1 MAVPRCDQFN
11 LAALFEL
18 GLTRAVLKSPS
29 VQSATGYRLVKLAN
43 GSHSV
48 HSLAHHETFHPVVGP
63 VAEAEAL
70 YVRQLRLVERLQR
83 HTGEFVLWD
92 VGLGA
97 AANALTALRA
107 ARDISCSIHLLSF
120 DHTLEPLAFALQHR
134 EALGY
139 LGGYEAHLERL
150 LREQHCAFQDG
161 AQTVRWDMHLSDFPA
176 LLEQPSATKLAKP
189 HAIMFDAFSPAKNP
203 AMWTQPLFAN
213 LFRLLAPDRPCSLP
227 TYSRSTMLRVTLLLA
242 GFFVGVGH
250 ATGEK
255 EETTIAANTA
265 DLIDGPLDRRWL
277 ERAHR
282 STSAE
287 PMWEPV
293 YRQAPLSP
301 ATRDKLLQHKQFC

>member
-1 MAVPRCDQFN
+1 MALPWPCAGASPSQ
-11 LAALFEL
+11 FEL
-18 GLTRAVLKSPS
+18 GLGGGVLEIPS
-29 VQSATGYRLVKLAN
+29 VQSAAGYRIVKLAN
-43 GSHSV
+43 GAHSV
-48 HSLAHHETFHPVVGP
+48 HSLAHHETFHPVIGP

-70 YVRQLRLVERLQR
+70 YVRQLRLAERLQR

-107 ARDISCSIHLLSF
+107 ARDIPCSIHLLSF

-134 EALGY
+134 DALGY
-139 LGGYEAHLERL
+139 LAGYEPHLERL
-150 LREQHCAFQDG
+150 LRDHHCAFQDG
-161 AQTVRWDMHLSDFPA
+161 PQTVRWDMHLADFPA
-176 LLEQPSATKLAKP
+176 LLAQPAARKLAKP

-265 DLIDGPLDRRWL
+265 DLI
-277 ERAHR
+277 
-282 STSAE
+282 AE
-287 PMWEPV
+287 PARPPLAAAG
-293 YRQAPLSP
+293 APFHQRRAVVGAGLSP
-301 ATRDKLLQHKQFC
+301 SPAFPRHVG

>member
-1 MAVPRCDQFN
+1 M
-11 LAALFEL
+11 LE
-18 GLTRAVLKSPS
+18 SPS
-29 VQSATGYRLVKLAN
+29 VESNAGYRLVKLAN
-43 GSHSV
+43 GAHSV
-48 HSLAHHETFHPVVGP
+48 HSLAHHETFHPVIGP

-83 HTGEFVLWD
+83 RKGEFVLWD

-107 ARDISCSIHLLSF
+107 ARDIPCSIHLLSF

-139 LGGYEAHLERL
+139 LGGYEEHLERL
-150 LREQHCAFQDG
+150 LREQRCAFQKG
-161 AQTVRWDMHLSDFPA
+161 TQTVTWDMHLADFPA
-176 LLEQPSATKLAKP
+176 LLAQPAALALAKP

-213 LFRLLAPDRPCSLP
+213 LFRLLAPERPCSLP

-255 EETTIAANTA
+255 EETTIAANA
-265 DLIDGPLDRRWL
+265 PALITEPLDRRWL
-277 ERAHR
+277 QRAHR

-287 PMWEPV
+287 PLWEPV
-293 YRQAPLSP
+293 YRQTPLSP
-301 ATRDKLLQHKQFC
+301 ATGDKLRQHPQFCS

>member
-1 MAVPRCDQFN
+1 
-11 LAALFEL
+11 
-18 GLTRAVLKSPS
+18 VLESAS
-29 VQSATGYRLVKLAN
+29 VESTAGYRIVKLAN
-43 GSHSV
+43 GACSV
-48 HSLAHHETFHPVVGP
+48 HSLAHHETFHPVIGP

-70 YVRQLRLVERLQR
+70 YVRQLRLVERLQH

-107 ARDISCSIHLLSF
+107 ARDIPCSIHLLSF
-120 DHTLEPLAFALQHR
+120 DHTLEPLDFALQHR

-139 LGGYEAHLERL
+139 LAGYEPHLERL
-150 LREQHCAFQDG
+150 LHEQHCAFQDG
-161 AQTVRWDMHLSDFPA
+161 ALTVNWDMHLADFPA
-176 LLEQPSATKLAKP
+176 LLAQPSALKLAQP

-255 EETTIAANTA
+255 EETTIAANTP
-265 DLIDGPLDRRWL
+265 DLLAEPLDRRWL
-277 ERAHR
+277 ERARR
-282 STSAE
+282 SSSAE

-301 ATRDKLLQHKQFC
+301 ATLDKLLVHNQFR

>member
-1 MAVPRCDQFN
+1 
-11 LAALFEL
+11 
-18 GLTRAVLKSPS
+18 VLESPS
-29 VQSATGYRLVKLAN
+29 VESTAGYRIVKLAN
-43 GSHSV
+43 GACSV
-48 HSLAHHETFHPVVGP
+48 HSLAHRETFHPVIGP

-107 ARDISCSIHLLSF
+107 ARGSPCSIRLLSF

-139 LGGYEAHLERL
+139 LAGYEPHLEGL
-150 LREQHCAFQDG
+150 LREQHCTFQDG
-161 AQTVRWDMHLSDFPA
+161 ALTVKWDMHLADFPGLLAQPAA
-176 LLEQPSATKLAKP
+176 LKLAQP

-255 EETTIAANTA
+255 EETTIAANTP
-265 DLIDGPLDRRWL
+265 DLIAEPLDGRWL
-277 ERAHR
+277 ERAQR
-282 STSAE
+282 SSSAE

-293 YRQAPLSP
+293 YRQARLSP
-301 ATRDKLLQHKQFC
+301 ATLDRLLKHPQFG

>member
-1 MAVPRCDQFN
+1 VPDIPAV
-11 LAALFEL
+11 ES
-18 GLTRAVLKSPS
+18 T
-29 VQSATGYRLVKLAN
+29 TGYRLVKLAN
-43 GSHSV
+43 GAHSV
-48 HSLAHHETFHPVVGP
+48 HSLAHHETFHPVIGP

-70 YVRQLRLVERLQR
+70 YVRQLRLVERLQH

-107 ARDISCSIHLLSF
+107 ARDIPRSIHLLSF

-139 LGGYEAHLERL
+139 LVGYETHLECL
-150 LREQHCAFQDG
+150 LREHHCTFQDG
-161 AQTVRWDMHLSDFPA
+161 ALTVKWDMHLADFPA
-176 LLEQPSATKLAKP
+176 LLAEPAARKLAKP
-189 HAIMFDAFSPAKNP
+189 YAIMFDAFSPAKNP

-213 LFRLLAPDRPCSLP
+213 LFQLLTPDRPCSLP

-265 DLIDGPLDRRWL
+265 DLIAEPLDRRWL

-282 STSAE
+282 SSSAE

-293 YRQAPLSP
+293 YRQAKLAPS
-301 ATRDKLLQHKQFC
+301 TWDKLLQHQQFCSL

>member
-1 MAVPRCDQFN
+1 VANIAQ
-11 LAALFEL
+11 FEL
-18 GLTRAVLKSPS
+18 GPGGAVLEIPS
-29 VQSATGYRLVKLAN
+29 VQSATGYRIVKLAN
-43 GSHSV
+43 GAHSV
-48 HSLAHHETFHPVVGP
+48 HSLAHHETFHPVIGP

-70 YVRQLRLVERLQR
+70 YVRQLRLVERLRR

-107 ARDISCSIHLLSF
+107 ARDIPSSIRLLSF

-134 EALGY
+134 ETLGY
-139 LGGYEAHLERL
+139 LGGYEERLECL
-150 LREQHCAFQDG
+150 LREHHCSFQDG
-161 AQTVRWDMHLSDFPA
+161 PQTVRWDMHLADFPG
-176 LLEQPSATKLAKP
+176 LLAQPAAVALAKP

-203 AMWTQPLFAN
+203 AMWTQPLFAS

-255 EETTIAANTA
+255 EETTIAANTP
-265 DLIDGPLDRRWL
+265 DLIAEPLDRRWL

-282 STSAE
+282 SSSAE
-287 PMWEPV
+287 PLWEPV
-293 YRQAPLSP
+293 YRQARLSP
-301 ATRDKLLQHKQFC
+301 ATWNKLLQHPQFRSS

>member
-1 MAVPRCDQFN
+1 VPKI
-11 LAALFEL
+11 L
-18 GLTRAVLKSPS
+18 S
-29 VQSATGYRLVKLAN
+29 VQSTTGYRLVKLAN
-43 GSHSV
+43 GAHSV
-48 HSLAHHETFHPVVGP
+48 HSLAHHETFHPVIGP

-70 YVRQLRLVERLQR
+70 YVRQLRLVERLQ
-83 HTGEFVLWD
+83 HHAGEFVLWD

-107 ARDISCSIHLLSF
+107 ARDIPCSIHLLSF

-134 EALGY
+134 DALGY
-139 LGGYEAHLERL
+139 LAGYEPHLERL
-150 LREQHCAFQDG
+150 LHEHHCAFQDG
-161 AQTVRWDMHLSDFPA
+161 AQTVTWDMHLADFPA
-176 LLEQPSATKLAKP
+176 LLAQPSSLTLTQP

-203 AMWTQPLFAN
+203 AMWTQPLFAD

-265 DLIDGPLDRRWL
+265 DLIADPLDSRWL
-277 ERAHR
+277 QRAHR
-282 STSAE
+282 SSSAE

-293 YRQAPLSP
+293 YRQARLSP
-301 ATRDKLLQHKQFC
+301 ATWDKLLQHPQFH